1 MKLKNLLF
9 TLFKLCCWVWRRL
22 CEKRKCF
29 MVLDIHLK
37 IIDLDCGD
45 IHSGICPISSAEW
58 HGKKI
63 TGCHSV
69 LQNSINTAEYSLMLN
84 SFCSPKQPITILRTH
99 LKPRLHHWRLY
110 YSLHPL
116 TPKISIEILL
126 TVCHIVLEML
136 VWRIWSWSN

>member
-1 MKLKNLLF
+1 
-9 TLFKLCCWVWRRL
+9 
-22 CEKRKCF
+22 

-45 IHSGICPISSAEW
+45 IHPGICPISSAEW

-99 LKPRLHHWRLY
+99 LKPRLHHCTKALFLPSPFNSQDLNNNSPY
-110 YSLHPL
+110 CVPYSSCDVSLENL
-116 TPKISIEILL
+116 VLVQLITPNWSSIVFILITSL
-126 TVCHIVLEML
+126 PHTVLIL
-136 VWRIWSWSN
+136 

>member
-1 MKLKNLLF
+1 MFLGMKKIMWKEKMFYGPWHPPKNNWPWL
-9 TLFKLCCWVWRRL
+9 WGYSPWDMPNQQR
-22 CEKRKCF
+22 
-29 MVLDIHLK
+29 DIV
-37 IIDLDCGD
+37 
-45 IHSGICPISSAEW
+45 
-58 HGKKI
+58 KI